1 MIYLAAGNSRRFG
14 SNKLYADLNGK
25 PMFLH
30 GLEALEQ
37 VLCKGKRGFPI
48 PYGRGFWV
56 RGRIIICSALQIS
69 HGSVPRLCWS
79 CLRRSRQADT
89 QEAV

>member
-30 GLEALEQ
+30 GMEALEQ
-37 VLCKGKRGFPI
+37 CF
-48 PYGRGFWV
+48 V
-56 RGRIIICSALQIS
+56 RIRI
-69 HGSVPRLCWS
+69 
-79 CLRRSRQADT
+79 RSLPS
-89 QEAV
+89 